1 MRLMLSKIWFMSI
14 LIPLLLVNCSDKPT
28 HLEMIVKSGQHLNPN
43 KNDAPSPVVLN
54 FYELYDS
61 EPFSKL
67 DYWSLNDDPKKNL
80 DGTLISQSK
89 HLLIP
94 NEEQIYKI
102 VFNENTK
109 YIGVVGGFR
118 TIGKD
123 SEWKFAK
130 ILQLKDYNRMEL
142 FIDNNSI
149 KEIK

>member
-1 MRLMLSKIWFMSI
+1 MRQFTFRQWLMAIA
-14 LIPLLLVNCSDKPT
+14 IPFILVNCSDKPT
-28 HLEMIVKSGQHLNPN
+28 HLELIVKSGGHLNPN
-43 KNDAPSPVVLN
+43 KNDTPSPVVLN

-67 DYWSLNDDPKKNL
+67 DYWSLSDDPKKNL

-94 NEEQIYKI
+94 DEEDNYKI
-102 VFNENTK
+102 VFNDNAK
-109 YIGVVGGFR
+109 YIGIVGGFR

-123 SEWKFAK
+123 SEWKFTK
-130 ILQLKDYNRMEL
+130 LLQIKEYNRLEL
-142 FIDNNSI
+142 FVDNNSI